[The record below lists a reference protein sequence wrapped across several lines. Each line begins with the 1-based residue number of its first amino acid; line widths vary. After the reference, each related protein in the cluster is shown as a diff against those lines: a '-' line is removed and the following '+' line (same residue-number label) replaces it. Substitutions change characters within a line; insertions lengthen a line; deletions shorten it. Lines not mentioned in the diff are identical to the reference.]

1 MAKKPIRLCIVEDH
15 AMVRSALRM
24 VIENHGGMIV
34 VGEASNRAEALKV
47 ATANP
52 PDVFILDLDLNDE
65 NGLDFL
71 PELISR
77 FPSARVL
84 VVTAST
90 DSKEHQRA
98 IKAGA
103 MGLVRKE
110 EASDVLLTAI
120 EKLYSGEAWL
130 TPALTAA
137 VLARISRAT
146 DNSEDQKIES
156 LTTREREIIALVAQ
170 GFKRSQIAEKLFL
183 SDTTVRNY
191 MTSILGKLDLTDRF
205 ELAFYAFRN
214 HLAKPPR

>member
-1 MAKKPIRLCIVEDH
+1 
-15 AMVRSALRM
+15 M
-24 VIENHGGMIV
+24 VIENHGGMTV

-47 ATANP
+47 ATAHP
-52 PDVFILDLDLNDE
+52 PDIFILDLDLNDE

-71 PELISR
+71 PELIST
-77 FPSARVL
+77 FPHAKVL

-90 DSKEHQRA
+90 DSMEHQRA

-110 EASDVLLTAI
+110 EASDVLLEAI
-120 EKLYSGEAWL
+120 EKLHAGEAWL
-130 TPALTAA
+130 SPVLTAA
-137 VLARISRAT
+137 VLSKISHAA
-146 DNSEDQKIES
+146 DNSEDAKIER

-183 SDTTVRNY
+183 SETTVRNY
-191 MTSILGKLDLTDRF
+191 MTSILGKLELTDRF

-214 HLAKPPR
+214 RLAKPPR